1 MPQRLLLFLVWSCGF
16 EQREKQCHHD
26 QARGIF
32 KTAQF
37 PSGNWRFGIGH
48 LAQIHWQVFPW
59 IGRLESKRN
68 RRFLFEGT
76 ECLSE
81 GTEFC
86 GDLRQIVHLIMELSR
101 CEKKTKQNALRFSFR
116 FVVEVLDSHVFA
128 VKSLLALMSLWCKS
142 QEFLEDVCTVDMLK
156 TYRDYVKKAKAA
168 SVFVLSM
175 QQIVKWSRQAEKK
188 EYFFSLRCDDTS
200 DTVEDQAS
208 RFSFFRWFSFMYC
221 IW

>member
-1 MPQRLLLFLVWSCGF
+1 MPFWRHGILWWSKTDCPPYHGT
-16 EQREKQCHHD
+16 
-26 QARGIF
+26 F
-32 KTAQF
+32 KM
-37 PSGNWRFGIGH
+37 R
-48 LAQIHWQVFPW
+48 
-59 IGRLESKRN
+59 
-68 RRFLFEGT
+68 
-76 ECLSE
+76 
-81 GTEFC
+81 
-86 GDLRQIVHLIMELSR
+86 
-101 CEKKTKQNALRFSFR
+101 KKKAKQNALRFSFR